1 MNDFTHTD
9 KLEEIHRTLDAT
21 EAPPEASEDERQH
34 PSGGWGSAKAVGSI
48 LFQERAMR
56 HVGVLLQQNKPR
68 GFACVSCSWAKP
80 GKPHPLEVC
89 ENGVKATA
97 WELTSRRA
105 TPAFFAEHTV
115 TELKTWGD
123 HQLEEVGR
131 LTEPMRWDKHSDT
144 YQAVSW
150 EDAFAEIGAE
160 LQLMAPRSTVFYAS
174 GRASLETSYMY
185 QLLAR
190 MYGHNNL
197 PDSSNMCHETTST
210 ALPESVGV
218 GVGTVLL
225 QDFDKADCILFFGQ
239 NPGVNSPRMLHPL
252 QEARKRG
259 VPIITFNPLRER
271 GLVNF
276 VNPQSPGEMLGDN
289 PTWISTQY
297 HQVMPGGDV
306 AALMGLCKCLIDADD
321 AAKQAGSPGVLDD
334 AFIAEHC
341 HGYADFAATVRQ
353 ASWDSIERESG
364 LTRAALQDAAD
375 VYMQAKAVIGVYG
388 MGLTQHRHGQ
398 DNVQMLCNLLLRGNM
413 GKPGAGICPV
423 RGHSNVQ
430 GQRTVGITEKPE
442 LAPLDQMASQFGFEP
457 PRDKGMN
464 TVEVCEAVLKG
475 EVRAFVS
482 LGGNFIRAVPET
494 DLMEAAWP
502 SIRLTVQIS
511 TKLNRAHLI
520 HGDVAYILPCI
531 GRIEK
536 DVQASGPQ
544 CVAMEDSTGCMHG
557 SWGQVAPAAP
567 TLRSEPAIIAGIAKA
582 LLPRNPKL
590 DWDAWV
596 ADYSNIRAAISVS
609 LPEIFHDLSER
620 MWQPGG
626 FRRPMPVA
634 ERVWKTRS
642 GKANFLI
649 PKSLTV
655 DPDTPAYG
663 PDILRLFTVRSDG
676 QFNTTIYTIEDRF
689 RNVVDTRRVLLM
701 HADDIERLG
710 FKDGDLVDATTVVTV
725 GQRRC
730 VSGLRIKTFDVPRGS
745 VAGYYPECNPLIPL
759 WHHAEVSK
767 VPAAKSIP
775 VRLAACTPAHAP
787 IH

>member
-1 MNDFTHTD
+1 
-9 KLEEIHRTLDAT
+9 
-21 EAPPEASEDERQH
+21 
-34 PSGGWGSAKAVGSI
+34 
-48 LFQERAMR
+48 
-56 HVGVLLQQNKPR
+56 
-68 GFACVSCSWAKP
+68 
-80 GKPHPLEVC
+80 
-89 ENGVKATA
+89 
-97 WELTSRRA
+97 
-105 TPAFFAEHTV
+105 
-115 TELKTWGD
+115 
-123 HQLEEVGR
+123 
-131 LTEPMRWDKHSDT
+131 
-144 YQAVSW
+144 
-150 EDAFAEIGAE
+150 
-160 LQLMAPRSTVFYAS
+160 
-174 GRASLETSYMY
+174 
-185 QLLAR
+185 
-190 MYGHNNL
+190 
-197 PDSSNMCHETTST
+197 
-210 ALPESVGV
+210 
-218 GVGTVLL
+218 
-225 QDFDKADCILFFGQ
+225 
-239 NPGVNSPRMLHPL
+239 
-252 QEARKRG
+252 
-259 VPIITFNPLRER
+259 
-271 GLVNF
+271 
-276 VNPQSPGEMLGDN
+276 
-289 PTWISTQY
+289 
-297 HQVMPGGDV
+297 
-306 AALMGLCKCLIDADD
+306 
-321 AAKQAGSPGVLDD
+321 
-334 AFIAEHC
+334 
-341 HGYADFAATVRQ
+341 
-353 ASWDSIERESG
+353 
-364 LTRAALQDAAD
+364 
-375 VYMQAKAVIGVYG
+375 
-388 MGLTQHRHGQ
+388 
-398 DNVQMLCNLLLRGNM
+398 
-413 GKPGAGICPV
+413 
-423 RGHSNVQ
+423 
-430 GQRTVGITEKPE
+430 
-442 LAPLDQMASQFGFEP
+442 
-457 PRDKGMN
+457 
-464 TVEVCEAVLKG
+464 
-475 EVRAFVS
+475 
-482 LGGNFIRAVPET
+482 
-494 DLMEAAWP
+494 
-502 SIRLTVQIS
+502 
-511 TKLNRAHLI
+511 
-520 HGDVAYILPCI
+520 
-531 GRIEK
+531 
-536 DVQASGPQ
+536 
-544 CVAMEDSTGCMHG
+544 MHG